1 MLIMLTGAGCL
12 KLDYPGLKV
21 IPLFWFGYNYT
32 SVYFKTLENKTSIE
46 RDKNSGKLS
55 SCL

>member
-1 MLIMLTGAGCL
+1 MGMVVQSWISAN
-12 KLDYPGLKV
+12 PWLKV
-21 IPLFWFGYNYT
+21 NPLSWFGYIYT

-46 RDKNSGKLS
+46 PGKNFGKLS